1 VLDIASQRVVLQ
13 REPGTIVPIVPEPEC
28 SDCHPELYERN
39 IYMLSRLCRNC
50 YDKRFPPC
58 EFCGVHHHKT
68 FGPPLCAEAITGN
81 IKRLR
86 ENAPKIA
93 HITER
98 PLGTTPTD
106 LDRFREL
113 FLDAGIFLSE
123 REKDAHTMTVLSI
136 THHVGL
142 RGFACEF
149 FFDSEG
155 AFQVNGV
162 FNDRP

>member
-1 VLDIASQRVVLQ
+1 VGGEVNDCDHSNPSGLASPGILVPRV
-13 REPGTIVPIVPEPEC
+13 PNYT
-28 SDCHPELYERN
+28 D
-39 IYMLSRLCRNC
+39 
-50 YDKRFPPC
+50 
-58 EFCGVHHHKT
+58 
-68 FGPPLCAEAITGN
+68 
-81 IKRLR
+81 
-86 ENAPKIA
+86 PKILDDLNRLNLAAMKVA

>member
-93 HITER
+93 HITEP
-98 PLGTTPTD
+98 PLAAGPAPTD
-106 LDRFREL
+106 LDRFRAL
-113 FLDAGIFLSE
+113 FGSVGLKYEIVAGYG
-123 REKDAHTMTVLSI
+123 VLSGRTI
-136 THHVGL
+136 LTIKANAKYIDGAE
-142 RGFACEF
+142 FDF
-149 FFDSEG
+149 FFDE
-155 AFQVNGV
+155 NGKH
-162 FNDRP
+162 DRPH